1 LRRRLQPEALSTSD
15 LQRWLRAEKYDVGKA
30 EGRLRTHIK
39 WRADYLPH
47 GRVLEVRR
55 RAGLQPASLPQ
66 TWPDWESAGAARL
79 LENGYLRP
87 ASVGQ
92 KLRFGEDLNGN
103 RLMHGEASVTIQPG
117 RQCMV
122 AVLGVAGRWG

>member
-79 LENGYLRP
+79 RRRRSVLSWTRKRP
-87 ASVGQ
+87 SCRATTAWG
-92 KLRFGEDLNGN
+92 
-103 RLMHGEASVTIQPG
+103 G
-117 RQCMV
+117 R
-122 AVLGVAGRWG
+122 